1 MIASCG
7 LQVCI
12 LPGGSCGSPGYVRVA
27 FANLRPDDCTEAA
40 GRLKRGLQEL
50 VQHGAAALS
59 AEESVGTQANGS
71 AVQV

>member
-1 MIASCG
+1 VTASCG

-27 FANLRPDDCTEAA
+27 FANLRPDDCAEAA
-40 GRLKRGLQEL
+40 GRLKRGSQQL

-59 AEESVGTQANGS
+59 AEVSVSSKADGS

>member
-1 MIASCG
+1 MTTRAAR
-7 LQVCI
+7 QVCI

-27 FANLRPDDCTEAA
+27 FANLQPDDCAEAA

-50 VQHGAAALS
+50 VQRGAAALT
-59 AEESVGTQANGS
+59 AEGSVSSKTDGS

>member
-1 MIASCG
+1 M
-7 LQVCI
+7 CI

-27 FANLRPDDCTEAA
+27 FANLRPDDCAEASR
-40 GRLKRGLQEL
+40 RLKSGLQQL

-59 AEESVGTQANGS
+59 VEEDSPANAADGS